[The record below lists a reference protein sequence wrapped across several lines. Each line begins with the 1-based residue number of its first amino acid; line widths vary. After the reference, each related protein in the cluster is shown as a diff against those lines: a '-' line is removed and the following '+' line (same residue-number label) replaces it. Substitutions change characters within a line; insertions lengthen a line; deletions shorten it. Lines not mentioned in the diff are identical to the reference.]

1 MSAKTTKVMD
11 ITNNNNNVDEE
22 RNSSSEMPRIT
33 HVIFDLDGLLLDTE
47 FAYEQATQQIVQRYG
62 RSFTLEDK
70 LKILGRPGS
79 VVARMIVDD
88 LKLPISVSEFMQQ
101 FDEEYCNLVNV
112 QPVPL
117 MPGAER
123 LIRHLNRFQIP
134 TAIATGSRRFTY
146 ELNTKFHKNLFQS
159 FHHVLM
165 TPEDPEVTRG
175 KPDPQPYLICAKRF
189 ENVPTTMIDNNRSIL
204 VFEDSLVGIESA
216 NRAGMTTVW
225 IPDYR
230 FDRHKHQHQKQ
241 QHSSSLS
248 SSWSKPCLVLDSLKL
263 FQPELF
269 GLPQFLDD

>member
-1 MSAKTTKVMD
+1 M
-11 ITNNNNNVDEE
+11 TNNNNNVDDGQ
-22 RNSSSEMPRIT
+22 NSSSVEEMPRIT

-47 FAYEQATQQIVQRYG
+47 FAYEQATQRIVQRYG
-62 RSFTLEDK
+62 RSFSLEDK

-79 VVARMIVDD
+79 VVARMIVED
-88 LKLPISVSEFMQQ
+88 LRLPISVSEFMQQ
-101 FDEEYCNLVNV
+101 FEEEYRHIVNV

-123 LIRHLNRFQIP
+123 LIRHFNRFKIP
-134 TAIATGSRRFTY
+134 TAIATGSRRFAY
-146 ELNTKFHKNLFQS
+146 ELNTKFHQNLFQL

-189 ENVPTTMIDNNRSIL
+189 DNNDLLNEQKNNRSIL

-230 FDRHKHQHQKQ
+230 FDRNKHQNHLQ
-241 QHSSSLS
+241 QHQQQSSLL
-248 SSWSKPCLVLDSLKL
+248 SKPYLVLDSLKL

-269 GLPQFLDD
+269 GLPPFLDD